1 MEPPTNIW
9 NSSAAIPMILVDS
22 NVILD
27 IWDRD
32 PIWSSWSRNQLRHIS
47 LVDELGINTIVYAE
61 ISARF
66 AYSAALDEK
75 LNDLGIIVL
84 DIQRRA
90 AFLAGKAFLLYRRQ
104 GGTKGNVLPDFF
116 IGAHAAVLGCPLLT
130 RDTRRYA
137 AYFPTVRLI
146 AP

>member
-1 MEPPTNIW
+1 
-9 NSSAAIPMILVDS
+9 MILLDA

-27 IWDRD
+27 IWDPD
-32 PIWSSWSRNQLRHIS
+32 PIWRAWSSEQLRKQSFLH
-47 LVDELGINTIVYAE
+47 EMAINPIVYAE
-61 ISARF
+61 ISVSF
-66 AYSAALDEK
+66 ATSAALDEK
-75 LNDLGIIVL
+75 LEDLGAIVISIL
-84 DIQRRA
+84 RKA
-90 AFLAGKAFLLYRRQ
+90 AFLAGKAYF
-104 GGTKGNVLPDFF
+104 LPDFF